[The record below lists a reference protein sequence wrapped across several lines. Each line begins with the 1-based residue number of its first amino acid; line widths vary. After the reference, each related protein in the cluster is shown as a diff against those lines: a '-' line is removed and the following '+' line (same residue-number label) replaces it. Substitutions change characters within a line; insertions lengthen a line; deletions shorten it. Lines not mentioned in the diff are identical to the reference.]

1 MRALNASF
9 SSSSSCATPR
19 SNASD
24 RCSNVFG
31 RSSSTLSLVAAAIF
45 AISAAGCGG
54 EEESAATFT
63 SQVVQRNTCR
73 VTGDQPEAC
82 FREDVTLRVRVS
94 VIEDAFDRVW
104 LSGITRGG
112 ELDTR
117 ILGTLDAEGGYLFA
131 NRIVNL
137 NEETGCRL
145 TDTIELT
152 LRVDEEA
159 AAEEIGVDPCVALV
173 GREVRTS
180 TTSAA
185 CDDINDPPVPV
196 TRIVRR
202 RWERPGTCSADL
214 DDPLDDS

>member
-1 MRALNASF
+1 MRPVGRDFARGDTARAAGRPLARMGWTKASVLLAAL
-9 SSSSSCATPR
+9 
-19 SNASD
+19 
-24 RCSNVFG
+24 
-31 RSSSTLSLVAAAIF
+31 F
-45 AISAAGCGG
+45 AIGGCGG
-54 EEESAATFT
+54 DDESAATFT

-94 VIEDAFDRVW
+94 IIEDAFDRVW

-131 NRIVNL
+131 NRVDSVND
-137 NEETGCRL
+137 ETGCRL

-159 AAEEIGVDPCVALV
+159 APEDIGLDPCVALV

-202 RWERPGTCSADL
+202 RWERPGTCSAAL
-214 DDPLDDS
+214 DDPLAGD